1 MHDASHCNQWFLKN
15 MLCSFT
21 AVIAAFAFKTKDAV
35 AAMRGFCLEPSQFF
49 PHVWSFT
56 SVRSGLMHGICGILI
71 RVSIAS
77 IDVIMSFASLLLMG
91 SAVASLFAF
100 FACQFT

>member
-1 MHDASHCNQWFLKN
+1 MVFKKHVGQFHGSDSGFRFQNKRRCGSDAWFLFGTQ
-15 MLCSFT
+15 S
-21 AVIAAFAFKTKDAV
+21 I
-35 AAMRGFCLEPSQFF
+35 FF

>member
-15 MLCSFT
+15 MLGSFT

-49 PHVWSFT
+49 STCVELHISST
-56 SVRSGLMHGICGILI
+56 
-71 RVSIAS
+71 RVDAWH
-77 IDVIMSFASLLLMG
+77 LRN
-91 SAVASLFAF
+91 
-100 FACQFT
+100 TH